1 MHDLV
6 EIIDSDFVL
15 TNLVNDTK
23 YTHMTILKHTTKK
36 MAKVVAS

>member
-15 TNLVNDTK
+15 TNWANDTK
-23 YTHMTILKHTTKK
+23 YTHMTILKHTTQK